1 MEYNME
7 DQILSEK
14 KALIMTHSPF
24 IVRLVECYNSEQYVQ
39 ILMEACLGRS
49 LSLISVVIS

>member
-49 LSLISVVIS
+49 LSLIIIS